1 MKRSTSFPTIVC
13 YTKYSDCQIKD
24 ALLAE
29 MRYRGNII
37 TLPQIGNMLVNWFR
51 LLGSYGKAFEKL
63 RKMGYDIETVVSQ
76 KDKHTITKY
85 VLKNPNFNS
94 TSYEDRYTIADSE

>member
-1 MKRSTSFPTIVC
+1 MKRSTSLIPTVVF
-13 YTKYSDCQIKD
+13 YTKYIDCQIKD

-29 MRYRGNII
+29 MRYRGNVI

-63 RKMGYDIETVVSQ
+63 RKMWYDIETVVSQ

-85 VLKNPNFNS
+85 VLKNPNFNA
-94 TSYEDRYTIADSE
+94 TDYE